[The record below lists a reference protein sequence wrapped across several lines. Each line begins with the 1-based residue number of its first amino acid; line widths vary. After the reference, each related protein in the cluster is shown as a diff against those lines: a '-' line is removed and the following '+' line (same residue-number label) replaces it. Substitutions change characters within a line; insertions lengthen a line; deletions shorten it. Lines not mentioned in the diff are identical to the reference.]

1 MEIINNA
8 LELMNLLKQEF
19 KGHIR
24 NVELIMP
31 ITHQPETSIRGI
43 LYGKEFEIKTDF
55 SASKPEISSISY
67 ARFVN
72 DMLTNFLN
80 KAIDSE
86 PLYSYEAQVS
96 KNLIFSSCWNSK
108 KLLEALKNGN
118 LDDLTFRKIALA
130 DFNSNVKILS
140 FSSNYEK
147 NNDLTQND
155 FDPISS
161 FEAFDLFFSDEAN
174 QKINII
180 SFEPN
185 SDKTTYTTDE
195 FEMLK
200 RAKKVVELKYT
211 EQYNK
216 PHFYVI
222 NSSLYTLNIDSKS
235 EKTIRKISDLEFTE
249 GIFMYHKIIN
259 VYYDK
264 SDNNSAGMITRDLHS
279 DDTLKLKQQIQNI
292 KALKTTNSP
301 NVKTAQAIQL
311 RQPYEMADNEIKI
324 YKVPESNGPASY
336 SKDYYMK
343 NLDLPTPNSI
353 IQKLDHP
360 VNLSYPRMLKIN
372 SKTGFDYYIFNSDS
386 FGNDDY
392 IRKIEKLQLTKDG
405 GDALVSFYL
414 KPLSTD
420 INSNVITKEI
430 NDSYYINYFL
440 QMIKKENFTFID
452 SLGAEVKKE
461 VPIKNNQSN
470 KEKI

>member
-1 MEIINNA
+1 
-8 LELMNLLKQEF
+8 
-19 KGHIR
+19 
-24 NVELIMP
+24 
-31 ITHQPETSIRGI
+31 
-43 LYGKEFEIKTDF
+43 
-55 SASKPEISSISY
+55 
-67 ARFVN
+67 
-72 DMLTNFLN
+72 
-80 KAIDSE
+80 
-86 PLYSYEAQVS
+86 
-96 KNLIFSSCWNSK
+96 
-108 KLLEALKNGN
+108 
-118 LDDLTFRKIALA
+118 
-130 DFNSNVKILS
+130 
-140 FSSNYEK
+140 
-147 NNDLTQND
+147 
-155 FDPISS
+155 
-161 FEAFDLFFSDEAN
+161 
-174 QKINII
+174 
-180 SFEPN
+180 
-185 SDKTTYTTDE
+185 
-195 FEMLK
+195 
-200 RAKKVVELKYT
+200 
-211 EQYNK
+211 
-216 PHFYVI
+216 
-222 NSSLYTLNIDSKS
+222 
-235 EKTIRKISDLEFTE
+235 
-249 GIFMYHKIIN
+249 
-259 VYYDK
+259 
-264 SDNNSAGMITRDLHS
+264 MITSELHS

-292 KALKTTNSP
+292 NALKTTNSP

-311 RQPYEMADNEIKI
+311 RHPYEMADNEIKI

-440 QMIKKENFTFID
+440 QMIKKENFTLID